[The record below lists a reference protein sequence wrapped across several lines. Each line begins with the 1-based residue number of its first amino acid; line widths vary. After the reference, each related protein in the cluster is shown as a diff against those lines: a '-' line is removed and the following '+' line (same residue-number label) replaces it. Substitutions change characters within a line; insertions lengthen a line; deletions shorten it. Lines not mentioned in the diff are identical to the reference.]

1 MNSAVAMRLFGR
13 TVRIGIASPLTVVM
27 LLLPVS
33 LAWCCTDSSMPVATD
48 CGAAQHP
55 DASASCLGMAAEF
68 GRDGIPADTRQAL
81 IRPPKSAERL
91 SVLDGDQYFAPL
103 PSATVL
109 PAPAHAIRFLTAAI
123 PPPVPLHRPLYL
135 QTARLRL

>member
-1 MNSAVAMRLFGR
+1 MSPAVAMTIFGR
-13 TVRIGIASPLTVVM
+13 TVRIGIVSLLTVVM

-33 LAWCCTDSSMPVATD
+33 LAWCCTGSSMPVATD

-81 IRPPKSAERL
+81 VRPLKSAEHFP
-91 SVLDGDQYFAPL
+91 VLDGDQHLAPR

-123 PPPVPLHRPLYL
+123 PPPVPFHRPLYL